1 MAGGISHDFNNLLTP
16 IMGYASL
23 GAMSLSPE
31 HPVHSHLEEVKK
43 SAERAANLTHQ
54 LLAFSRGQIIE
65 PKVINLNGLILNI
78 GELIRRL
85 IGEDIELVTIPAPDL
100 DLVKVDPCQVEQVLM
115 NLVVNARDTMPEGGK
130 VTIETNN
137 VSLDA
142 KHARQHAEASPGRYV
157 TLSVS
162 DTGIGITEEVKA
174 HLFEPFFTTKEK
186 GKGTGLG
193 LATCYGIVKQS
204 SGYIEVNSE
213 PGRGT
218 TFIIY
223 LPRTEEQAKPEPG
236 NLENGQIPRG
246 TETVLLAEDEP
257 AVRTMVATILQRQGY
272 RVLQA
277 ANGDEALRLAQLHAE
292 EEIHVLM
299 TDVVM
304 PQMGG
309 VELAGRFSIERPGSK
324 VIFTSGYAEQPFI
337 HQNILASS
345 MEFIRKPFKPVAL
358 AYKIREVLD
367 KS

>member
-1 MAGGISHDFNNLLTP
+1 
-16 IMGYASL
+16 MGYASL
-23 GAMSLSPE
+23 GAMSLPPE

-65 PKVINLNGLILNI
+65 PKVINLNGLILNM

-100 DLVKVDPCQVEQVLM
+100 DLVKVDPGQVEQVLM
-115 NLVVNARDTMPEGGK
+115 NLVVNARDAMPEGGK

-246 TETVLLAEDEP
+246 PETVLLAEDEP

-304 PQMGG
+304 PQMG
-309 VELAGRFSIERPGSK
+309 A
-324 VIFTSGYAEQPFI
+324 
-337 HQNILASS
+337 
-345 MEFIRKPFKPVAL
+345 
-358 AYKIREVLD
+358 
-367 KS
+367 